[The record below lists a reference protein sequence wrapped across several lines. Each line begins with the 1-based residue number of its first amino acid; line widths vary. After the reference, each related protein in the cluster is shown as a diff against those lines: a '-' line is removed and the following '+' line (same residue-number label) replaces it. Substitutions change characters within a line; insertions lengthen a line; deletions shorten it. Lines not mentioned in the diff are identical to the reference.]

1 MQLNNI
7 GDVIAVREIRLT
19 DSSGSESVLEVS
31 IGKPQPFGDS
41 EGYYCPFRISGIEPE
56 RLKYAGGQD
65 AVQSLQLAMVM
76 IGAVLN
82 SIREQL
88 GGDLRWLGG
97 AKGDSGFPNG

>member
-1 MQLNNI
+1 MQLHNI

-19 DSSGSESVLEVS
+19 DNSGSERVLEVS
-31 IGKPQPFGDS
+31 IGKPQPFGVS
-41 EGYYCPFRISGIEPE
+41 EGYFCPFRISGIEPE

-76 IGAVLN
+76 IGTGLN

-97 AKGDSGFPNG
+97 TKGDSGFPNS